1 MSLDSAAAAV
11 GGGSEGGCC
20 FFLAFF
26 SFLGIFFFFFF
37 FFLPELCLC
46 PFKTGLSWVHLLV
59 KVAEVGAERA
69 ALKLRGMSSSN
80 LASKFR

>member
-37 FFLPELCLC
+37 LPELCLC
-46 PFKTGLSWVHLLV
+46 PFKTGLSWVHLFV
-59 KVAEVGAERA
+59 KIAGVGADRA
-69 ALKLRGMSSSN
+69 ALKLRRISSSN
-80 LASKFR
+80 LASKLR

>member
-1 MSLDSAAAAV
+1 M
-11 GGGSEGGCC
+11 
-20 FFLAFF
+20 
-26 SFLGIFFFFFF
+26 GIFFFF

-59 KVAEVGAERA
+59 KVAEVGAETA

>member
-37 FFLPELCLC
+37 LPELCLC
-46 PFKTGLSWVHLLV
+46 PFKTGLSCVHLFV
-59 KVAEVGAERA
+59 KIAGVGAERA
-69 ALKLRGMSSSN
+69 ALKLRRISSSN
-80 LASKFR
+80 LASKLR